1 MYGNSSQWNKVNEPI
16 YNDYFSGLGICVDGL
31 YGNRIEV
38 TSYEFDGVNYKYT
51 LHFTMYDIFGLDS
64 SDITDNYISFAP
76 PLAYLL
82 VLEHGTF
89 CSIMMNMLG
98 NISLLFHIWSLIK
111 HSKEQLYEKKERI
124 LYLWK
129 EQLYEKK
136 SAYYIVVTPK
146 S

>member
-38 TSYEFDGVNYKYT
+38 TSYVFDGVNYKYT

-76 PLAYLL
+76 PFGILAGFRAWYILQHYDEYAGKYQL
-82 VLEHGTF
+82 FISYMEFDKTFEGT
-89 CSIMMNMLG
+89 I
-98 NISLLFHIWSLIK
+98 I
-111 HSKEQLYEKKERI
+111 
-124 LYLWK
+124 
-129 EQLYEKK
+129 
-136 SAYYIVVTPK
+136 
-146 S
+146 

>member
-76 PLAYLL
+76 LLAYLL

-111 HSKEQLYEKKERI
+111 HSKEQLYEI
-124 LYLWK
+124 LYL
-129 EQLYEKK
+129 
-136 SAYYIVVTPK
+136 
-146 S
+146 